1 MKKKIDR
8 GEKPWTDI
16 PWREGYYQI
25 NEDGQ
30 IRSFW
35 KRCHWWSELSAEPQ
49 IYIQPWR
56 KHMKRYWPSAEIT
69 LYNWLKRKHYYLARI
84 MAMTYMWLDINDKTK
99 NVIHKDSDWMNCRL
113 SNLEITSASWR
124 TIKYLNIKYKENK
137 NVWLALESMKCW
149 WYYETEKIKN
159 IDMNSVSKDQL
170 IEMIVHLME
179 ECNLLLNN

>member
-1 MKKKIDR
+1 
-8 GEKPWTDI
+8 
-16 PWREGYYQI
+16 
-25 NEDGQ
+25 
-30 IRSFW
+30 
-35 KRCHWWSELSAEPQ
+35 
-49 IYIQPWR
+49 
-56 KHMKRYWPSAEIT
+56 
-69 LYNWLKRKHYYLARI
+69 
-84 MAMTYMWLDINDKTK
+84 MTYMWLDIKDKTK

-159 IDMNSVSKDQL
+159 IDMNSISKDQL

-179 ECNLLLNN
+179 ECNSMYEQYNWPLND